1 MATGDDFDQVVEQV
15 QLDPAL
21 LDPSAPGPTL
31 DHGLL
36 ERIAQNPEL
45 VAAINQNEDVAR
57 VLERDPTSIEQIEQD
72 LGLAQQSSFAEPG
85 DVAELAGVTDP
96 SLAEPPVPQEQ
107 DKPDP
112 HDLGDLVNP

>member
-1 MATGDDFDQVVEQV
+1 MAAVDDFDQAVEQV
-15 QLDPAL
+15 QLNPAL
-21 LDPSAPGPTL
+21 FDPSAPGPTL

-36 ERIAQNPEL
+36 ERIAHNPEL

-57 VLERDPTSIEQIEQD
+57 ALERNPTSIDQIEQD

-85 DVAELAGVTDP
+85 EVAELAGVTDP
-96 SLAEPPVPQEQ
+96 SLAEPLVPQEPAS
-107 DKPDP
+107 PDP